1 LRSKIFKAVQFLLF
15 LSLGGV
21 LLFFAFKDTDFNQM
35 IADLKSAN
43 YFWLIPSF
51 VFAVFSHIARAYRW
65 NLLLEP
71 MGYKPL
77 LRNTFFA
84 VMTGYLA
91 NYAFPRI
98 GEVTR
103 CATLGKKEKIPV
115 DKLIGTV
122 ILERAVDLVFL
133 MFLVI
138 LLFVL
143 KFDFFGKFLNDEV
156 LAPIGDKIASV
167 FGLLSWFIWIAISIV
182 LASSLILL
190 YYIREKFS
198 HLKVYVKFR
207 DLAKNVTSGL
217 TTVFK
222 MNRFYEFM
230 ISTVVIWGSYL
241 MMTWVIVFTLPY
253 TKDLTILDGLFLLV
267 IGGLGI
273 AAPVQSG
280 IGAYHW
286 LVALALTIY
295 GIDRAHGLAW
305 ATISHTSMTL
315 MIFLVGGLSFL
326 ALAVIKGRG
335 SHFKEHNYEQITDH
349 TG

>member
-1 LRSKIFKAVQFLLF
+1 MLF
-15 LSLGGV
+15 LSFGGA
-21 LLFFAFKDTDFNQM
+21 LLYFAFKDANFNQM

-51 VFAVFSHIARAYRW
+51 TFAVLSHIIRAYRW

-71 MGYKPL
+71 LGYKPL

-122 ILERAVDLVFL
+122 ILERVIDLVFL
-133 MFLVI
+133 IFLVI

-156 LAPIGDKIASV
+156 LAPIGEKIASV
-167 FGLLSWFIWIAISIV
+167 FGLLSWFIWIVISVAIV
-182 LASSLILL
+182 SSLILL
-190 YYIREKFS
+190 YYVREKFA
-198 HLKVYVKFR
+198 HLKIYVKFR
-207 DLAKNVTSGL
+207 DLVKNVISGL

-222 MNRFYEFM
+222 MKRLYEFL
-230 ISTVVIWGSYL
+230 ISTILIWCSYL
-241 MMTWVIVFTLPY
+241 MMTWVVVFTLPY
-253 TKDLTILDGLFLLV
+253 TEHLTIIDGLFILV

-286 LVALALTIY
+286 LVSLALTIY
-295 GIDRAHGLAW
+295 GIEREHGLAW

-335 SHFKEHNYEQITDH
+335 IHFKKFDYEQATNREK
-349 TG
+349 